1 MSERDVNYNNVK
13 YKRPT
18 MMDLMKRYY
27 NDAIKPLINVLKSF
41 RLQTSLK
48 ACNCYPPTIV
58 ETKTT

>member
-1 MSERDVNYNNVK
+1 MSEHDVNYSNVN
-13 YKRPT
+13 YKLPT
-18 MMDLMKRYY
+18 MMDLIKRYY

-48 ACNCYPPTIV
+48 PCNCCPPTIV